1 MRPGYGIEYGL
12 IDPRQLYP
20 TLESKLIKG
29 LYFAGQVNGTTG
41 YEEAAAQGIIAG
53 INAVLKVRKSKPF
66 ILSRNDAFI
75 GVLIDDLISKGTNE
89 PYRMFTSRSEL
100 RLSLR
105 ESNADLRLAGYA
117 YKLGLISKNIYER
130 ILQKKAMIDKEIKKL
145 KSIRIIFQNKKRTM
159 FDTLK
164 MPQLSYKDI
173 RQYSPDA
180 LTDSKA
186 IREVE
191 IMAKY
196 EGFIKRETQSLKVFH
211 NFKRIKIPHY
221 IDFDAIPSLDRKSV
235 V

>member
-1 MRPGYGIEYGL
+1 M
-12 IDPRQLYP
+12 
-20 TLESKLIKG
+20 
-29 LYFAGQVNGTTG
+29 TG
-41 YEEAAAQGIIAG
+41 VQTCALPIY
-53 INAVLKVRKSKPF
+53 AVLKVRKSKPF

-221 IDFDAIPSLDRKSV
+221 IDFDAIPSLSREVKDKLNMFKPVNLEEALKISGV
-235 V
+235 TPAAVLQIYSFIEKNKKYNNY